1 MALGKRAQGI
11 LDVLFQPEEFDD
23 RFEVRD
29 IPKVKPRDVYGRPVI
44 DELKPIDAPTLT
56 LSDLEGY
63 PYLSTMSDRTAAS
76 GLLTGIGDKE
86 LAYPIPLTGGQDFM
100 FRNRE
105 LWASDSMPVDKM
117 VAAGRELKKTYGR
130 DPLFIPWR
138 MTPTGS
144 DFASEM
150 TAGAMMSY
158 ASRNMPS
165 AEKRRLNREI
175 GALVPDFVGIDSPY
189 APTQMQLQP
198 DPIRKRVQQQIMDK
212 GFRES
217 GGISLPQARLAIA
230 DQDQLNAPVLGFKN
244 VGLFDVDA
252 GNLRGRGNTTY
263 PDAIAGEPL
272 GRLETD
278 ATLLDLEPTNV
289 YPAMSKD
296 SAFGRSLL
304 MDEEGQFRD
313 PSTAEGF
320 NQARRSAELNPFGG
334 IIDETLLRSLESKGI
349 KVSAS
354 PVSTIIG
361 LGLAAPGLLGSEEA
375 EAGPMTAALK
385 RAKDQGFDTDTVYYH
400 GSGNIQDIANNGFN
414 PELTGK
420 GNDQYGSGFYFTNNP
435 STASGYATSRL
446 GADTPKLGGEDS
458 PGVIQ
463 SFIRLEN
470 PLELDAT
477 AARNLNDGVIDL
489 NPEQVR
495 SMLNY
500 SKALKRGV
508 DAEDMN
514 PLGDHYE
521 SFWDGGVEDW
531 MLDDIAKKYA
541 GTNIQTIESDLFD
554 GDSMAFRDALSEAT
568 GYDGVKVTF
577 PESGEV
583 HVIPWKSDQI
593 RSINAAF
600 DPAKKDSS
608 NLLAQVGGAGIL
620 GASALGGEEVE
631 ASPLVNVAKA
641 SKDISKGTQRSNTV
655 GTAKKATAYL
665 DEIGAKGRSLDYG
678 AGLGLNAKATGIKDT
693 FEPFPQKG
701 FNPTFTDPNSVPKN
715 KYGRIINTN
724 VINVIEPETVIN
736 GEVRRLRDE
745 VVTNIGQALKPNGVA
760 VIQTWNPQAFKAGYK
775 PETHELGSEPMSYI
789 TPDGQYQK
797 AFTKDELKDYVS
809 SVLGDGYE
817 VTNVPNKVGL
827 SGVGVAVKKIRQPAT
842 LKMAPIAGAGI
853 LAGAQSED
861 AEASFVGVMSK
872 AGAGRSDLLVM
883 AKRMED
889 EGVDPEDI
897 WRFTGWE
904 KNEADG
910 EWRTELPNQPSSIKL
925 PMTRKAR
932 EQKDNGLLGDFIK
945 DEQLL
950 SQYSGIQDLKNL
962 RVYFR
967 DEVKGG
973 RYNPK
978 WDAILLP
985 LTPNKR
991 DPGVLIHELQHAI
1004 QMREGFATGGSV
1016 RSIKD
1021 ARGDSSL
1028 LDSFKADRNN
1038 LLAKIEKIGPENT
1051 SVLDMEELQ
1060 NLNEAI
1066 DRAENFRKAEEPF
1079 KANPLLTTLDSQDF
1093 AMYQNIVGEVE
1104 ANNVMYRM
1112 QYLGQPSV
1120 DDESVLRGMSPRST
1134 EDILGIAPVERNL
1147 QIILDD
1153 DGLGITPVQSDY
1165 MDNYTAKIKKGMK
1178 EIAEEKK
1185 KSAGAAQ
1192 SAAAVG
1198 LLGLPMTGSAAEA
1211 EAGKM
1216 LLGGVEDALRMVAG
1230 GITGLVG
1237 STEKAEDILDS
1248 KLINPSPEFAE
1259 AQAAMLQPVFED
1271 YVVPMVNAAL
1281 DAKAPMGTS
1290 SRERLQKIAEM
1301 YNKLPDGI
1309 KEKLGYGAMTAFG
1322 ILSLSPFGMG
1332 RAKDAPVD
1340 LELPKEQPKGL
1351 LTAM

>member
-1 MALGKRAQGI
+1 MALGKRAKGI

-23 RFEVRD
+23 RFEVRE
-29 IPKVKPRDVYGRPVI
+29 IPKVKPRDVYGRPVV
-44 DELKPIDAPTLT
+44 DELKPIDAPNLT

-105 LWASDSMPVDKM
+105 LWASDSAPVDKM

-158 ASRNMPS
+158 ASRNMPA

-175 GALVPDFVGIDSPY
+175 GALVPDFVGVDSPY

-198 DPIRKRVQQQIMDK
+198 DPIRKRIQEQIMDTE
-212 GFRES
+212 FRES
-217 GGISLPQARLAIA
+217 GGISLPQARLAVA

-289 YPAMSKD
+289 YPARSKN
-296 SAFGRSLL
+296 SAFGRSIL
-304 MDEEGQFRD
+304 MDKEGRLRD
-313 PSTAEGF
+313 PSTAKGF
-320 NQARRSAELNPFGG
+320 NKARRSAELNPFGG
-334 IIDETLLRSLESKGI
+334 IIDEPLLRSLESKGI

-361 LGLAAPGLLGSEEA
+361 LGLAASGLLGSEEA
-375 EAGPMTAALK
+375 
-385 RAKDQGFDTDTVYYH
+385 
-400 GSGNIQDIANNGFN
+400 S
-414 PELTGK
+414 
-420 GNDQYGSGFYFTNNP
+420 
-435 STASGYATSRL
+435 
-446 GADTPKLGGEDS
+446 
-458 PGVIQ
+458 
-463 SFIRLEN
+463 
-470 PLELDAT
+470 
-477 AARNLNDGVIDL
+477 
-489 NPEQVR
+489 
-495 SMLNY
+495 
-500 SKALKRGV
+500 
-508 DAEDMN
+508 
-514 PLGDHYE
+514 
-521 SFWDGGVEDW
+521 
-531 MLDDIAKKYA
+531 
-541 GTNIQTIESDLFD
+541 
-554 GDSMAFRDALSEAT
+554 
-568 GYDGVKVTF
+568 
-577 PESGEV
+577 
-583 HVIPWKSDQI
+583 
-593 RSINAAF
+593 
-600 DPAKKDSS
+600 
-608 NLLAQVGGAGIL
+608 
-620 GASALGGEEVE
+620 

-701 FNPTFTDPNSVPKN
+701 FNPTFTDPNSVPKS

-724 VINVIEPETVIN
+724 VINVIEPETVID

-842 LKMAPIAGAGI
+842 LKMAPVVGAGI

-861 AEASFVGVMSK
+861 TEASFVGVMSK
-872 AGAGRSDLLVM
+872 AGAGRNDLLVM

-889 EGVDPEDI
+889 EGLDPEDI

-932 EQKDNGLLGDFIK
+932 AQKSGGRLGDFIK

-950 SQYSGIQDLKNL
+950 SQYSGIQDLRNL
-962 RVYFR
+962 PVYFS
-967 DEVKGG
+967 DDIKGG
-973 RYNPK
+973 RYSPRD
-978 WDAILLP
+978 DAIFLP
-985 LTPNKR
+985 LKPNKR
-991 DPGVLIHELQHAI
+991 DPGVFIHELQHAI
-1004 QMREGFATGGSV
+1004 QRREVFAPGGGV
-1016 RSIKD
+1016 QNIKY
-1021 ARGDSSL
+1021 ARGDSLL
-1028 LDSFKADRNN
+1028 LDSYKADRNN
-1038 LLAKIEKIGPENT
+1038 LLADIEKKGPENT
-1051 SVLDMEELQ
+1051 SVVDMEELQ

-1066 DRAENFRKAEEPF
+1066 DRAENFRKAEDPF
-1079 KANPLLTTLDSQDF
+1079 KANPSLPSLESQDF

-1112 QYLGQPSV
+1112 QYLGRPSV

-1134 EDILGIAPVERNL
+1134 EDMTGIAPVERNL

-1153 DGLGITPVQSDY
+1153 DRLGITPVQSDY
-1165 MDNYTAKIKKGMK
+1165 MDNYTAKISKGMK
-1178 EIAEEKK
+1178 EYAEEKK
-1185 KSAGAAQ
+1185 KSSAAAQ

-1216 LLGGVEDALRMVAG
+1216 LLGGVEDALRMVVG

-1237 STEKAEDILDS
+1237 ANEQAEDILDS

-1281 DAKAPMGTS
+1281 DAKNPIGKS
-1290 SRERLQKIAEM
+1290 SRDFLQNIAEM
-1301 YNKLPDGI
+1301 YNKLPDYI

-1340 LELPKEQPKGL
+1340 LELPLELPKEQPKGL
-1351 LTAM
+1351 LPAM